1 MKEMK
6 KKKKNYN
13 REKKLQRK
21 LFDLGFVVQRERER
35 EEKIK
40 MNNTL

>member
-13 REKKLQRK
+13 RGKKAPKKIIRS
-21 LFDLGFVVQRERER
+21 GFCGAKRERE
-35 EEKIK
+35 KK
-40 MNNTL
+40 KLK